1 MTSVPALGEPAM
13 HADHITVRFGG
24 LVALDDVTVSAP
36 VATITGLVGPNGAG
50 KSTLFSVLSGLRRP
64 NMGEVHLA
72 GREVTGDSP
81 QVRSR
86 LGLARTFQQPE
97 LFPSL
102 TVREHLVLAFRARH
116 AHARLWSDA
125 FLAGARRRIAR
136 SETERVDHLIETL
149 TLTQVADRRAA
160 ALPLGTCR
168 IVEVGRALA
177 LGPSVMLLDEPLS
190 GLDVGEAS
198 RLASVLCDVVAQEQ
212 VAMLLVEHDVAMVLD
227 LSSSIYVLD
236 FGQVIASGSPEQIRS
251 DSRVREAY
259 LGDFDEPVTPRASA
273 TGGEA
278 GS

>member
-1 MTSVPALGEPAM
+1 MTSVPTTSEPALR
-13 HADHITVRFGG
+13 ADHITVRFGG

-36 VATITGLVGPNGAG
+36 PGKITGLVGPNGAG

-64 NMGEVHLA
+64 NRGEVRLD
-72 GREVTGDSP
+72 GQKVTGRSP

-86 LGLARTFQQPE
+86 MGLARTFQQPE

-125 FLAGARRRIAR
+125 FLAGARRRAAR
-136 SETERVDHLIETL
+136 SETERVGHLIETL
-149 TLTQVADRRAA
+149 SLTEVADRRAA
-160 ALPLGTCR
+160 ALSLGTCR

-177 LGPSVMLLDEPLS
+177 IGPSVLLLDEPLS

-198 RLASVLCDVVAQEQ
+198 RLAAVLGDVVAQEK

-227 LSSSIYVLD
+227 VSSSLYVLD

-259 LGDFDEPVTPRASA
+259 LGDFDRPNAPRASA
-273 TGGEA
+273 GRGEA